1 MWCLNCSVLYF
12 FVIVS
17 SHVIMVGECISF
29 MYLLPYLLCPMQFV
43 EKAPEDIV
51 RGVREKAVETEE
63 KITLTKNRLALLES
77 TALVT

>member
-1 MWCLNCSVLYF
+1 
-12 FVIVS
+12 
-17 SHVIMVGECISF
+17 MVGECISF
-29 MYLLPYLLCPMQFV
+29 MYLLPYLLRPIQFV